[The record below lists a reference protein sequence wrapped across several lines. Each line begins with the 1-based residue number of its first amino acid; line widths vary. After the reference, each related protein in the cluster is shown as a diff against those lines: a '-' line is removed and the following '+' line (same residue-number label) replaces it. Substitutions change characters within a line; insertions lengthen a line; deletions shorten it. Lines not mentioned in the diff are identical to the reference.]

1 MNGYEK
7 IIKTMREQ
15 SKSAPSMKVG
25 TMLSETTCVMGQIT
39 LDEDDLMVSSHLKDK
54 LKKNDDVLLVRIS
67 EDTYVIVAKV
77 VGL

>member
-15 SKSAPSMKVG
+15 SESAPSMKVG
-25 TMLSETTCVMGQIT
+25 TMLSENTCVMGQIT
-39 LDEDDLMVSSHLKDK
+39 LDEDDLLVSSHLKEK

-67 EDTYVIVAKV
+67 EDTYVILAKV